1 MNPLPLLNSNSC
13 IKYVRSPYYSLS
25 DENLFDRICSSQL
38 LDKLVYLGS
47 EQEILTPAF
56 LGILPNLKGKILILS
71 NASDSIPELLTAIDG
86 PDIIGVL
93 SSDEFH
99 LQSAIPKSSVSRGD
113 DIFSRI
119 WRDIMAHPNTS
130 GFSLKKRFE
139 SMPGFTGP
147 MVRLAITTFD
157 TADFTNIPYN
167 ELISKYHELISNSFI
182 TVYEGEIITLISYDQ
197 ERFDY
202 FFTQDVFDTLDSILI
217 PLGARMGVSNGTDDY
232 THLPTLYTIAKDSA
246 TLAYTMNVQ
255 PAKRVYHTERFGMYL
270 AIDSCYKQMLQ
281 TTGHGDMSAIMHPAV
296 LALYR
301 HDKMKKDNLTEV
313 LFHYYR
319 NDRNLVKTASY
330 LYMHKNTV
338 LNKLRKINQLV
349 KIDFDSNMI
358 RERIVFSIQILYYY
372 KLVLKKELQ

>member
-1 MNPLPLLNSNSC
+1 MDALSLLNSSC
-13 IKYVRSPYYSLS
+13 VKYVRSSLYSLP
-25 DENLFDRICSSQL
+25 EEEPFEHIRSSHL
-38 LDKLVYLGS
+38 LAKLVYLGS
-47 EQEILTPAF
+47 EQELLRPPFSDMLPSLT
-56 LGILPNLKGKILILS
+56 GKILVVS
-71 NASDSIPELLTAIDG
+71 DASDLIPEALASIDG
-86 PDIIGVL
+86 PDIIGV
-93 SSDEFH
+93 SSSGFFAAG
-99 LQSAIPKSSVSRGD
+99 SAVPDSSVSRGD
-113 DIFSRI
+113 AIFGRT
-119 WRDIMAHPNTS
+119 WRALMAQPNTS
-130 GFSLKKRFE
+130 AFSLRKTLE

-147 MVRLAITTFD
+147 LVRLAITTFD
-157 TADFTNIPYN
+157 TSDFSNIPYA
-167 ELISKYHELISNSFI
+167 ELVERYHELIPDSFI
-182 TVYEGEIITLISYDQ
+182 TVHEGEIITLISYEQ

-202 FFTQDVFDTLDSILI
+202 FFTQDTFDTLDSILI
-217 PLGARMGVSNGTDDY
+217 PLGARMGVSNGTEDY
-232 THLPTLYTIAKDSA
+232 THLPTLYSVAKDSA

-255 PAKRVYHTERFGMYL
+255 PAKRVFHTERFAMYL

-301 HDKMKKDNLTEV
+301 HDKLKKDNLIEV
-313 LFHYYR
+313 LFHYFR
-319 NDRNLVKTASY
+319 NDRNLVKTASF